1 MALRHSEK
9 GCGMRLTFTTKRKLQ
24 RIGLVSLIVL
34 MVAILVWFCWVLWL
48 ERFMVYSED
57 GATLN
62 FDVAHSGVGEVAVA
76 PHLEETVSIYI
87 NEGSNAVNT
96 STELT
101 GITGYYIDADALT
114 QDYSTVKANINTLPA
129 GTAVMMEMKNIW
141 GSFFYSSNLADATLS
156 TKLDT
161 KLVDAL
167 IQDLNSKNLYTIA
180 VIPAFRERYYC
191 LLDSSYASAGLA
203 QKGKAYLW
211 ADDESCYWL
220 NPASTRA
227 LNWVI
232 SIIQELKSLGFDEVV
247 LTEFRFPN
255 TGDITFNG
263 DQAEALASAASTLM
277 TTCSNETFAVSFM
290 TDDSAFVLPEGR
302 SRLYLENISAKTV
315 DAVAAT
321 VQVPNTLANLVFVAT
336 TNDTRYDAYSSLKP
350 ITLMNDPQR

>member
-1 MALRHSEK
+1 MK
-9 GCGMRLTFTTKRKLQ
+9 LTFTTKRKLQ
-24 RIGLVSLIVL
+24 RAGLVSLIIL
-34 MVAILVWFCWVLWL
+34 MVAILVWFCWVVWL

-62 FDVAHSGVGEVAVA
+62 FEPGDPGVGEVAVA
-76 PHLEETVSIYI
+76 PNLEETVPIYI
-87 NEGSNAVNT
+87 NEGSDAINT

-101 GITGYYIDADALT
+101 GINGYYIDSDALT
-114 QDYSTVKANINTLPA
+114 QDYATVRANLNTLPA
-129 GTAVMMEMKNIW
+129 GTAVMIEMKNIW

-156 TKLDT
+156 SKLDT
-161 KLVDAL
+161 KTVDAL
-167 IQDLNSKNLYTIA
+167 IQELSSKNLYTIA

-203 QKGKAYLW
+203 QSGKAYLW
-211 ADDESCYWL
+211 ADDENCYWL

-255 TGDITFNG
+255 TNQITFNG
-263 DQAEALASAASTLM
+263 DQAEALSKAASTIL
-277 TTCSNETFAVSFM
+277 TTCTNETFAVSFM
-290 TDDSAFVLPEGR
+290 TDDSAFALPEGR
-302 SRLYLENISAKTV
+302 TRLYLENISAKTV

-336 TNDTRYDAYSSLKP
+336 TNDTRYDAYSCLKP
-350 ITLMNDPQR
+350 ITLMNNPQQ

>member
-1 MALRHSEK
+1 MK
-9 GCGMRLTFTTKRKLQ
+9 LTFTTKRKLQ
-24 RIGLVSLIVL
+24 RAGMAALIILLVS
-34 MVAILVWFCWVLWL
+34 ILVWFCWVIWL
-48 ERFMVYSED
+48 ERFMVYSAE

-62 FDVAHSGVGEVAVA
+62 FEAGYAGKGEVAVA
-76 PHLEETVSIYI
+76 PNLEETVSIYI

-101 GITGYYIDADALT
+101 GINGYYIDADALT
-114 QDYSTVKANINTLPA
+114 QDFATVKANINTLPA
-129 GTAVMMEMKNIW
+129 GTAVMIEMKNIW

-161 KLVDAL
+161 KTVDAL
-167 IQDLNSKNLYTIA
+167 IQELNSKNLYTIA
-180 VIPAFRERYYC
+180 MIPAFRERYYC

-211 ADDESCYWL
+211 SDNESCYWL
-220 NPASTRA
+220 NPNSTRA

-232 SIIQELKSLGFDEVV
+232 SIIQECKSLGFDEVV

-255 TGDITFNG
+255 TSQISFNG
-263 DQAEALASAASTLM
+263 DQAEALATAASTIM
-277 TTCSNETFAVSFM
+277 TTCANDTFAVSFM
-290 TDDSAFVLPEGR
+290 SDDSAFQIPEGR

-321 VQVPNTLANLVFVAT
+321 VQVPNTIANLVFVST
-336 TNDTRYDAYSSLKP
+336 TNDTRFDAYSALKP
-350 ITLMNDPQR
+350 ITLMNNNK

>member
-1 MALRHSEK
+1 MK
-9 GCGMRLTFTTKRKLQ
+9 LTFTTKRKLQ
-24 RIGLVSLIVL
+24 RAGLVALIVL
-34 MVAILVWFCWVLWL
+34 LVSILVWFCWVVWL
-48 ERFMVYSED
+48 ERFMVYSAE

-62 FDVAHSGVGEVAVA
+62 FDAGYSGKGEVAVA

-101 GITGYYIDADALT
+101 GINGYYIDADALT
-114 QDYSTVKANINTLPA
+114 QDFETVKANINTLPA
-129 GTAVMMEMKNIW
+129 GTAVMIEMKNIW

-161 KLVDAL
+161 KTVDAL
-167 IQDLNSKNLYTIA
+167 IQELNSKNLYTIA
-180 VIPAFRERYYC
+180 MIPAFRERYYC

-211 ADDESCYWL
+211 SDNESCYWL
-220 NPASTRA
+220 NPSSTRA
-227 LNWVI
+227 LNWII
-232 SIIQELKSLGFDEVV
+232 SIIQECKSLGFDEVV
-247 LTEFRFPN
+247 LTEFRFPSTN
-255 TGDITFNG
+255 QIAFTG

-277 TTCSNETFAVSFM
+277 TTCATDTFAVSFM
-290 TDDSAFVLPEGR
+290 SDDSAFLIPEGR

-321 VQVPNTLANLVFVAT
+321 VQVPNTITNLVFVAT
-336 TNDTRYDAYSSLKP
+336 TNDTRYDAYSALKP
-350 ITLMNDPQR
+350 ITLMNNNK